1 MRRGPGCVYLT
12 EHVKIRGWKLAGAI
26 AGSHSG
32 HRGAKIGVAHGR
44 PRGSKFRV
52 AHGRPRGSK
61 FRVAHGH
68 ISTNGMICSA
78 QSQRPRRRARPRAPS
93 RSPATPACTCGD
105 VSLSKRSGGGVRRR
119 ERIEHLS
126 TEPNPCKSVTSGAP
140 GAAGSRQLQSSV
152 AVARARASPHP
163 RAAPQA
169 GLLGPNAPVSH
180 RRDSATFQTATEH
193 AYNAKACSA
202 AAQVA
207 KVLRAQARRAI
218 MHVVAATKMGSSIA
232 HALNSTRK

>member
-1 MRRGPGCVYLT
+1 MRCGPGAVYLT

-78 QSQRPRRRARPRAPS
+78 QSQRPGRRARPRAPS

-126 TEPNPCKSVTSGAP
+126 TESNPCKSVTSGAP

-193 AYNAKACSA
+193 ASNAKACSA
-202 AAQVA
+202 AAQIA
-207 KVLRAQARRAI
+207 KKICSQARSAI
-218 MHVVAATKMGSSIA
+218 T
-232 HALNSTRK
+232 